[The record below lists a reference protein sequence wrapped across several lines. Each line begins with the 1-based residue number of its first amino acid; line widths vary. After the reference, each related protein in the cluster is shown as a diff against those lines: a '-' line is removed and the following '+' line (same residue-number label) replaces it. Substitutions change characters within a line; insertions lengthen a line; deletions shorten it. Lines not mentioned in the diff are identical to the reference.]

1 MTRVQGIYNRM
12 VSELPKLLTAM
23 GSMILESYSYRGGL
37 QLVLVYL
44 VGNHQNGAKIRVC
57 QNT

>member
-1 MTRVQGIYNRM
+1 M

-44 VGNHQNGAKIRVC
+44 VGDHQNGAKIRVC